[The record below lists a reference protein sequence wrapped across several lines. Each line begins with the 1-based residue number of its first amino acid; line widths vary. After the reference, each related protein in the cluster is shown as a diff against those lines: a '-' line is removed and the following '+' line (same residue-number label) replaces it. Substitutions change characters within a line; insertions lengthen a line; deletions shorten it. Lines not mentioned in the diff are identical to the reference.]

1 VRATT
6 LAMLT
11 EEQATAFAAEWYAAW
26 ASNDLDRI
34 MSQWAD
40 DAVFSSP
47 WIEHLFGDPSATVYG
62 KEALRAY
69 WQHAADNVDSAN
81 GRFEPRALLVG
92 VNSLVLSYRNQR
104 GMECAEVLII
114 GDDGLAH
121 RGFAHHSRSIGRDA
135 ESSS

>member
-1 VRATT
+1 
-6 LAMLT
+6 MLT
-11 EEQATAFAAEWYAAW
+11 QEQAHAFAVEWYAAW

-34 MSQWAD
+34 MNQWAD

-47 WIEHLFGDPSATVYG
+47 WIEHLFGEPAGTVYG
-62 KEALRAY
+62 KQALRAY
-69 WQHAADNVDSAN
+69 WQHAADNVDPAN
-81 GRFEPRALLVG
+81 GRFEERALLLG

-104 GMECAEVLII
+104 GMECAEVLMI

-121 RGFAHHSRSIGRDA
+121 QGFAHHSGPIGIHA